1 MIIILTVVC
10 SAAIAGLFV
19 FKTVIDDQAEK
30 IKGQEVKISELV
42 TELNSANN
50 KLLAIADLT
59 SPYHD

>member
-19 FKTVIDDQAEK
+19 FKTVIDDQNELL
-30 IKGQEVKISELV
+30 QNREVKISELV

-50 KLLAIADLT
+50 KLLAIAELT
-59 SPYHD
+59 SKYH